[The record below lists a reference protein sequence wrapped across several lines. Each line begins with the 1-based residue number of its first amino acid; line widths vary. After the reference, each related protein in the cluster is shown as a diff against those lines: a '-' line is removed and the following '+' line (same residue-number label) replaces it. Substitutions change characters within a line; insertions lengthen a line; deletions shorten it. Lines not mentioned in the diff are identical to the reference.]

1 LLSAFIPAM
10 RFWLFAFCLIS
21 PALSALTAGPCWAQR
36 PMSLEQVEEVVRSMQ
51 KAHSA
56 INDYVAVL
64 HQRQRFGEELSPR
77 EKILFKFKKPLS
89 LYMKWLDGE
98 SKGREIIYV
107 KGAND
112 GAMWIHNGSF
122 PDITLCMSP
131 ETCKQLSEGRH
142 TVNEAGVGYIADMIA
157 NNVALAKSRPL
168 DKVSCWDYG
177 ESLMEGEPSRC
188 LEMVMPP
195 RKDSGYYG
203 HRAYMCQSK
212 RTGLL
217 NRITVWDF
225 RKLLV
230 EDFIFENIKVDVGL
244 GKKDF
249 DPDNPDYKF

>member
-1 LLSAFIPAM
+1 MDLD
-10 RFWLFAFCLIS
+10 
-21 PALSALTAGPCWAQR
+21 
-36 PMSLEQVEEVVRSMQ
+36 QVEAVVKSMQ
-51 KAHSA
+51 EAHDKIS
-56 INDYVAVL
+56 DYTAVL
-64 HQRQRFGEELSPR
+64 HQQQLFGGELSPK

-98 SKGREIIYV
+98 NKGREIIFV

-112 GAMWIHNGSF
+112 GEMWIHNGSF
-122 PDITLCMSP
+122 PDITLCMTP
-131 ETCKQLSEGRH
+131 ETCKALSEGRH

-157 NNVALAKSRPL
+157 RNVARAKSRPL

-177 ESLMEGEPSRC
+177 ERLELGEPSRC
-188 LEMVMPP
+188 LEMIMPP

-203 HRAYMCQSK
+203 HRAYMCQNK

-225 RKLLV
+225 RKILV
-230 EDFIFENIKVDVGL
+230 EDFGFENIKVNVGL

-249 DPDNPDYKF
+249 DPENPDYKF